1 MRRKSLF
8 VFLGLIA
15 LLGTGCGVS
24 KEKYMKLED
33 EKKEL
38 EQSMNQLTK
47 QKEDLASDN
56 EGLQLENRRLLQ
68 ERSVK
73 QPSQEEGVPPEES
86 TSEESPLK

>member
-8 VFLGLIA
+8 VFLGLIV

-38 EQSMNQLTK
+38 EQSVNQLTRE
-47 QKEDLASDN
+47 KEDLARYS
-56 EGLQLENRRLLQ
+56 EELQMENRHLLQ

-73 QPSQEEGVPPEES
+73 QPPQEEGMAPGAS
-86 TSEESPLK
+86 ASEESPLK